1 MRAEETAC
9 VVLASG
15 LSQRFGALD
24 KLEAKLCDKSVLG
37 HVFETIEAVGFGEIF
52 VLTQKQSEGRFTW
65 VVNSSPEDGQG
76 HALRLGLASARSAGW
91 ETICVVLGDMP
102 LVQTSHLQL
111 LLGKLEGK
119 SAVVSACKE
128 QTMPPAIFRE
138 EAIDL
143 ILSDQSQSGARTI
156 LGQLKPVIV
165 PICEEA
171 ALDVDTPEDLIRV
184 RRIMESRYT

>member
-1 MRAEETAC
+1 MRAGETAC

-24 KLEAKLCDKSVLG
+24 KLEAKLSDKSVLG
-37 HVFETIEAVGFGEIF
+37 YVLETIEAVGFGEVF
-52 VLTQKQSEGRFTW
+52 VVTQKQSEGRFTL
-65 VVNSSPEDGQG
+65 VLNGNPEDGQG
-76 HALRLGLASARSAGW
+76 HALRLGLATARSAGW

-111 LLGKLEGK
+111 LLGKLEGT
-119 SAVVSACKE
+119 SALVSECQGQK
-128 QTMPPAIFRE
+128 MPPAIFRE
-138 EAIDL
+138 EAINL
-143 ILSDQSQSGARTI
+143 ILSDKSQSGARTI
-156 LGQLKPVIV
+156 LGQLKPETV
-165 PICEEA
+165 PISEEA